1 MSAAP
6 SIDVEKMRAA
16 IRAAKVGGLSYR
28 QISIGAGMAPEWAR
42 QFVNGRSE
50 SPRIDTAMGLAATL
64 NLPINAFYAHSPAP
78 VAHAAPIDRVS
89 TVPLQ
94 VVLPS
99 EDILAE
105 ALQAALLA
113 TGQPVGE
120 AGSLARE
127 LAALFPGALQGALYR
142 AAQRRPPSAP
152 ERRAPSPQATD
163 SK

>member
-64 NLPINAFYAHSPAP
+64 NMPISAFYAHSPVAPAAP
-78 VAHAAPIDRVS
+78 VDRVS
-89 TVPLQ
+89 TVSLQ

-105 ALQAALLA
+105 ALQAALLS

-142 AAQRRPPSAP
+142 AGQRRPPSAP